1 MPKISIVLPVY
12 NGEKHLRE
20 SLDSVLEQSYRDFEV
35 IAWDDGSRD
44 HSREIIGSYRD
55 PRITVYENTH
65 NSGLF
70 STLNSAIRKAEGPF
84 IRLWAQDDI
93 MKPYCLEREIAY
105 FEPLTD
111 CALAY
116 SAYDVI
122 DDGGRVIKKRAE
134 LTEVFVVPPDV
145 ASEIMFYYGDI
156 TGNIA
161 NITIRR
167 SVLEEAGLFRE
178 DMLVS
183 GDFEF
188 LVRLAAS
195 HSFCEIHQPLIYLR
209 SHAGQFSHQKGV
221 FNLHTRENEELRAQL
236 AARLKH
242 LDPHYVRTYEICNQH
257 VCYVHH
263 AVRNALIGD
272 FQNAAVA
279 YRYIRTLRQPSLAFL
294 AWLFSANGRLRFCT
308 PRYSPALAAHFARAT
323 PKFTGASKRHYSE
336 QLVCQNMSRG

>member
-1 MPKISIVLPVY
+1 MPKISIILPVY

-20 SLDSVLEQSYRDFEV
+20 SLDSVLEQSYRDFEL
-35 IAWDDGSRD
+35 IAWDDGSSDR
-44 HSREIIGSYRD
+44 SREIIGGYRD
-55 PRITVYENTH
+55 PRIAAYKNTH

-70 STLNSAIRKAEGPF
+70 PTLNSAIRKAEGPF
-84 IRLWAQDDI
+84 IRLWGQDDI
-93 MKPYCLEREIAY
+93 MKPYCLEREIIY
-105 FEPLTD
+105 FEPRTD

-122 DDGGRVIKKRAE
+122 DDDGRVIKKRAE
-134 LTEVFVVPPDV
+134 LTDVFVVPPDV

-167 SVLEEAGLFRE
+167 SVLEEAGFFRE

-195 HSFCEIHQPLIYLR
+195 YSFCEIHQPLIYLR

-221 FNLHTRENEELRAQL
+221 FNLHMRENEELHAQL

-242 LDPHYVRTYEICNQH
+242 LDPRYVRTYDIWNRH
-257 VCYVHH
+257 VCYVHY
-263 AVRNALIGD
+263 AVRRALIGD
-272 FQNAAVA
+272 FQNAAIA
-279 YRYIRTLRQPSLAFL
+279 YRHIRTLGQPSLALL
-294 AWLFSANGRLRFCT
+294 AWLSSANGRLKFCK
-308 PRYSPALAAHFARAT
+308 PRHSRALAAHFARAM
-323 PKFTGASKRHYSE
+323 PKFTAASKRPYSE
-336 QLVCQNMSRG
+336 QFVCPSMSGG